1 MRLSIYFSDLVLRIY
16 CIRVNTLLM
25 IYTMD
30 IVVFFFFNLIKN
42 ELFCLIRIEAGIMSC
57 KHSSVEYNHNIES
70 VFETKLKKRFP
81 ILYYYSYGARIAIV
95 TLT

>member
-1 MRLSIYFSDLVLRIY
+1 
-16 CIRVNTLLM
+16 
-25 IYTMD
+25 
-30 IVVFFFFNLIKN
+30 
-42 ELFCLIRIEAGIMSC
+42 MSC